1 MRNFRKEYQE
11 AMKRVPACSVNAEES
26 SLEENHRRM
35 QSAVRR
41 KVMSAMAAAAGFLML
56 CSVGTV
62 TAVHFHSSRIEVRDN
77 GFSFS
82 GEHSVQ
88 EAMLTRAQMTSQR
101 EESTEDMAVEPDDIT
116 GMVEVLSSERVY
128 HSVSEF
134 VQSEEIVMAIPEISR
149 LDENTPDI
157 LEISVEDMMSRVRVH
172 VAFGEKIFS
181 MTQADNRG
189 VEGYA
194 SSSVFMGNMVNQ
206 RELINDQGFVYQMFD
221 SEEDGEKISTHAAIS
236 LNGRDLIL
244 NFWRFEEQEIDTILK
259 QLDVTIY
266 FKEE

>member
-1 MRNFRKEYQE
+1 
-11 AMKRVPACSVNAEES
+11 
-26 SLEENHRRM
+26 
-35 QSAVRR
+35 
-41 KVMSAMAAAAGFLML
+41 
-56 CSVGTV
+56 
-62 TAVHFHSSRIEVRDN
+62 
-77 GFSFS
+77 
-82 GEHSVQ
+82 
-88 EAMLTRAQMTSQR
+88 
-101 EESTEDMAVEPDDIT
+101 
-116 GMVEVLSSERVY
+116 
-128 HSVSEF
+128 
-134 VQSEEIVMAIPEISR
+134 
-149 LDENTPDI
+149 
-157 LEISVEDMMSRVRVH
+157 MSRVRVH

-206 RELINDQGFVYQMFD
+206 RELENDQGFVYQMFD